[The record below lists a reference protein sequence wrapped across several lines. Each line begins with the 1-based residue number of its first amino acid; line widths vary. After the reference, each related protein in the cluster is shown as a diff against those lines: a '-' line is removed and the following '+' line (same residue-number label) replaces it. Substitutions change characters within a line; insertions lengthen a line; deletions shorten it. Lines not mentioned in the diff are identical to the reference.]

1 MGLNLDKGVD
11 NKENNKI
18 LRNASIAEIGAL
30 LGITDP
36 AQLNAEGINQ
46 AYKKAARALHPDRNK
61 DNTEGAAMAFNL
73 FSGVRN
79 FLETELGISASKGND
94 PDPKETTENT
104 KQGGKPATSAS
115 LQSFVSAAEAMG
127 LNLDEADSDRNK
139 GILKGK
145 SLEELGALV
154 GVSNPD
160 QLDAK
165 GIGEALEKAK
175 EAFDPENNIGNEQMA
190 TAAKLLFFSAFDAL
204 TDALVKERGAEE
216 EVEEE
221 LEEEE
226 EVEEE
231 KESEKKE
238 EKDDNDKEE
247 EVNDGPEADSLEEGE
262 QKKEGIETEFQAQA
276 IEQPTNPNQ
285 PIYLGE
291 KSESLFAKLLKALK
305 SLITAPF
312 KAVISL
318 FDTQDKENKKL
329 TPETLPT
336 SQHREEVVD
345 KKIPKDLM
353 QTLSG
358 LGLENHEEKHGKISS
373 TALSSYSPPKE
384 QEESASR

>member
-1 MGLNLDKGVD
+1 MARAAELIFFSAFDALTDALVKERGVEKRA
-11 NKENNKI
+11 NKDE
-18 LRNASIAEIGAL
+18 AA
-30 LGITDP
+30 
-36 AQLNAEGINQ
+36 
-46 AYKKAARALHPDRNK
+46 KKATTQQDDKPA
-61 DNTEGAAMAFNL
+61 
-73 FSGVRN
+73 
-79 FLETELGISASKGND
+79 GISL
-94 PDPKETTENT
+94 E
-104 KQGGKPATSAS
+104 
-115 LQSFVSAAEAMG
+115 SFTAAAKAMG

-139 GILKGK
+139 EILKGK